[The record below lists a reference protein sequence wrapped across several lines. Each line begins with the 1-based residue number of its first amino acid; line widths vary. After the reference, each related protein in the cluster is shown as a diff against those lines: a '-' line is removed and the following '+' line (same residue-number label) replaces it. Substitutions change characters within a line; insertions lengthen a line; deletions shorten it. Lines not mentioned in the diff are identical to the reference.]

1 MKRLLVF
8 IAFLL
13 CTMGLALCPA
23 FAEEPT
29 FDFNRAFNDYIYTY
43 GQYRLAYNEYVS
55 ARQAYLNYKTL
66 TSETEALNKTLKMLQ
81 FRDEVVKTY
90 LTALR
95 LKLAETTGISNYD
108 QNVLYLKLDAEVA
121 WYLKHRNT
129 LTSAG
134 NLQDLLD
141 SSRETQEK
149 YQGTEIL
156 IYQTL
161 EAILSGRETALHQ
174 RLNEQIEALKGKI
187 SEIRQKGD
195 KKPTTAERWLLEAE
209 NRLAR
214 SKEKQNAARQVLAK
228 LKPYDKDKNQSYN
241 QAQFSLEE
249 SHQYL
254 KETNSYLKE
263 VIREIKSAD

>member
-1 MKRLLVF
+1 MKRLLIL
-8 IAFLL
+8 IALL
-13 CTMGLALCPA
+13 VCATGYSLSPV
-23 FAEEPT
+23 FAEEQI

-43 GQYRLAYNEYVS
+43 SQYRLAYNEYVS
-55 ARQAYLNYKTL
+55 ARQAYLTYKTL

-81 FRDEVVKTY
+81 LRDEAVKTY
-90 LTALR
+90 ITALR

-108 QNVLYLKLDAEVA
+108 QNVLYLKLDTEVA
-121 WYLKHRNT
+121 WYLKHRNV
-129 LTSAG
+129 LASAG

-141 SSRETQEK
+141 SSQDTQEK

-161 EAILSGRETALHQ
+161 EAILSGKETALRQ

-195 KKPTTAERWLLEAE
+195 KKTITAERWLLEAE
-209 NRLAR
+209 NRLVR
-214 SKEKQNAARQVLAK
+214 SKEKQASAHQILAA
-228 LKPYDKDKNQSYN
+228 LKQYDKDKNSAYN
-241 QAQFSLEE
+241 QAQFALEE

-254 KETNSYLKE
+254 KEGNSFLKE
-263 VIREIKSAD
+263 VIRELKSAD